1 MSRFNNIDYVN
12 FEEKPIYRK
21 LRIVDKNKNDEESQ
35 SLLENEDKSNDLEP
49 NDYESNNK
57 QFVAKE
63 SNIKD
68 NTIGDSMKTVN
79 LNSTMPFGY
88 NKTENK
94 YYDSATNTSFNDINE
109 LNEIKF
115 SGKRESLIMEVED
128 TKNVLRHN
136 IQKVYDR
143 ESRINDLDER
153 SKNLLNGSEKFNKSS
168 KYLKRKMLFNYLCH
182 FASLVLT
189 IVIIVTFIIILYN

>member
-35 SLLENEDKSNDLEP
+35 SLLENEGESENL
-49 NDYESNNK
+49 ESNSK
-57 QFVAKE
+57 QFVSQE

-68 NTIGDSMKTVN
+68 NTIGDSMKTVD

-109 LNEIKF
+109 LNDIKF
-115 SGKRESLIMEVED
+115 SGKKESLIMEVED

-136 IQKVYDR
+136 LQKVYDR

-153 SKNLLNGSEKFNKSS
+153 SKNLLDGSDKFNKSS
-168 KYLKRKMLFNYLCH
+168 KHLKRKMLFNYLCH
-182 FASLVLT
+182 FASLALT
-189 IVIIVTFIIILYN
+189 IIIIVTFIIILYN